1 MTWITNIEGV
11 KSVTGLNDKVE
22 ERRMLP
28 FLDSVHKTVKRLLGT
43 TLYDRLITEIE
54 ADSTLAGEADLL
66 ELRDDYIKPFIA
78 WETYARSFSRL
89 YAEFD
94 RNGAHYKNDANT
106 VQAGSEWMK
115 QEAASA
121 RDQANEYQEELLDFL
136 KDNSGD
142 GEPFEDYNTTTDDEA
157 GERIGRTD
165 HGGVYMPRRTPR
177 RVWR

>member
-1 MTWITNIEGV
+1 MTWITNIDAV
-11 KSVTGLNDKVE
+11 KTVTGLSATVE
-22 ERRMLP
+22 ERKLLP
-28 FLDSVHKTVKRLLGT
+28 FLQSVHNTVKRLLGT
-43 TLYDRLITEIE
+43 TLYNRLITEIE
-54 ADSTLAGEADLL
+54 ADSTLATKADLL

-78 WETYARSFSRL
+78 WEVYARSFSRL

-106 VQAGSEWMK
+106 VQAGTDWLK
-115 QEAASA
+115 QEGASA
-121 RDQANEYQEELLDFL
+121 RDQANEYQEALIDFL
-136 KDNSGD
+136 NDNSGD
-142 GEPFEDYNTTTDDEA
+142 GEAFEDYNTTTDDEA

>member
-1 MTWITNIEGV
+1 MTWITNIDAV
-11 KSVTGLNDKVE
+11 KTVTGLSATVE
-22 ERRMLP
+22 ERKLLP
-28 FLDSVHKTVKRLLGT
+28 FLQPVHNTVKRLLGT
-43 TLYDRLITEIE
+43 TLYNRLITEIE
-54 ADSTLAGEADLL
+54 ADSTLATEADLL

-78 WETYARSFSRL
+78 WEVYARSFSRL

-106 VQAGSEWMK
+106 VQAGTDWLK
-115 QEAASA
+115 QEGASA
-121 RDQANEYQEELLDFL
+121 RDQANEYQETLIDFL

>member
-1 MTWITNIEGV
+1 MTWITNIDAV
-11 KSVTGLNDKVE
+11 KTVTGLSATVE
-22 ERRMLP
+22 ERKLLP
-28 FLDSVHKTVKRLLGT
+28 FLQSVHNTVKRLLGT
-43 TLYDRLITEIE
+43 TLYNRLITEIE
-54 ADSTLAGEADLL
+54 ADSTLATEADLL

-78 WETYARSFSRL
+78 WEVYARSFSRL

-106 VQAGSEWMK
+106 VQAGTDWLK
-115 QEAASA
+115 QEGASA
-121 RDQANEYQEELLDFL
+121 RDQANEYQEALIDFL
-136 KDNSGD
+136 NDNSGD
-142 GEPFEDYNTTTDDEA
+142 GEAFEDYNTTTDDEA